1 MLVTSRY
8 HLARSQALARGLN
21 LQPVLCAAEE
31 RLRLNPLTLWR
42 LGLEAWYL
50 HWYEVGKTW
59 SRWTGNRHSLA
70 RIT

>member
-8 HLARSQALARGLN
+8 HLARSETLARGLD
-21 LQPVLCAAEE
+21 LRPVLCAAEE
-31 RLRLNPLTLWR
+31 RLRHDPLTFWR
-42 LGLEAWYL
+42 LGLEAYYL
-50 HWYEVGKTW
+50 HSYAAGKTW